1 MRHRKIGRKLNC
13 NSSYRHALFRNLI
26 INLVRD
32 EIIKITLPK
41 AKELR
46 RFIEPLITKSKL
58 DNLSN
63 RRLIFSK
70 IRNKNTL
77 NKLFKELAPRFT
89 NRSGGY
95 TRVLKCGYRNGDKAP
110 MAYLEILNRNQ
121 QLNTNK

>member
-1 MRHRKIGRKLNC
+1 MRHHKIGRKLNC
-13 NSSYRHALFRNLI
+13 KSSYRHALFRNLI

-46 RFIEPLITKSKL
+46 RFIEPLITRAKI

-70 IRNKNTL
+70 IRNNDTL
-77 NKLFKELAPRFT
+77 NKLFNELAPRLI
-89 NRSGGY
+89 NRPGGY
-95 TRVLKCGYRNGDKAP
+95 TRVLKCGYRSGDKAS
-110 MAYLEILNRNQ
+110 MAYLEILNDKKH
-121 QLNTNK
+121 QLKK

>member
-13 NSSYRHALFRNLI
+13 KSSYRQALFRNLI

-32 EIIKITLPK
+32 EIIKTTLPK

-46 RFIEPLITKSKL
+46 RFIEPLITRAKV

-70 IRNKNTL
+70 IRNNNTVI
-77 NKLFKELAPRFT
+77 KLFKELAPKFV
-89 NRSGGY
+89 NRYGGY
-95 TRVLKCGYRNGDKAP
+95 TRVLKCGYRIGDKAP
-110 MAYLEILNRNQ
+110 MAYLEILNRAI
-121 QLNTNK
+121 K

>member
-1 MRHRKIGRKLNC
+1 MHHRKIGRKFNC

-46 RFIEPLITKSKL
+46 RFIEPLITRSKV
-58 DNLSN
+58 DNLPN
-63 RRLIFSK
+63 RRLIFSR

-77 NKLFKELAPRFT
+77 NKLFKELAPRFA
-89 NRSGGY
+89 NRYGGY

-110 MAYLEILNRNQ
+110 MAYLEILK
-121 QLNTNK
+121 NTQTK